1 MYSLQ
6 SPRPTPASAD
16 PRRGVRHDTH
26 DIIRQHSNATCE
38 LLRLYQEQATAI
50 HRSLSASPLSLTC
63 LSPHVTSS
71 AYETPR
77 QPAKERD
84 CKTATPSIP
93 LPHSLASSHLPL
105 SLSALKV
112 IHRQAVSGYPPSVVA
127 WRILVLSPLPLRPRV
142 LSRLSM
148 EAEEEEGGILVYV
161 CVCANLSLISLMVKG
176 RVAGHVV
183 SQNGALAARRACAA
197 LVP

>member
-26 DIIRQHSNATCE
+26 DIIRQQCE
-38 LLRLYQEQATAI
+38 LRLYQEQATPG

-77 QPAKERD
+77 QPAKQRD

-93 LPHSLASSHLPL
+93 LPHSLASSSASLSLCSESYTPPGRLRLSSFGGGLTNPRVIAPSPPAHSPL
-105 SLSALKV
+105 SP
-112 IHRQAVSGYPPSVVA
+112 IHGRGGGGGRHTGIRVCLCESV
-127 WRILVLSPLPLRPRV
+127 PD
-142 LSRLSM
+142 
-148 EAEEEEGGILVYV
+148 G
-161 CVCANLSLISLMVKG
+161 CMVKG